1 MENFAQRIRQ
11 LRKESGKTQTQMAAV
26 FEISARQYQ
35 NYEGGGHYPDVPG
48 LMKMAD
54 YFGVTTDY
62 LLGRSDQLLPQ
73 GGWSSGDAPP
83 ISLLSCQKRN
93 GPCTVQREKCW
104 RAPVQRPSARRGSAD
119 RCKRRFGPAFGHAI
133 LFCDFSNC
141 CPVADGAE
149 GVGVVVAL
157 RCFSFR

>member
-1 MENFAQRIRQ
+1 MNHLQNRRFKFRVYNIHEIKPQVKGWGMENFAQRVRQ

-62 LLGRSDQLLPQ
+62 LLGRSDQR
-73 GGWSSGDAPP
+73 S
-83 ISLLSCQKRN
+83 
-93 GPCTVQREKCW
+93 
-104 RAPVQRPSARRGSAD
+104 
-119 RCKRRFGPAFGHAI
+119 
-133 LFCDFSNC
+133 
-141 CPVADGAE
+141 
-149 GVGVVVAL
+149 
-157 RCFSFR
+157 

>member
-1 MENFAQRIRQ
+1 MENFAQRVRQ

-62 LLGRSDQLLPQ
+62 LLGRSDQR
-73 GGWSSGDAPP
+73 DAPP
-83 ISLLSCQKRN
+83 IFFSLLWKRKRAVH
-93 GPCTVQREKCW
+93 GPKEKT
-104 RAPVQRPSARRGSAD
+104 A
-119 RCKRRFGPAFGHAI
+119 
-133 LFCDFSNC
+133 
-141 CPVADGAE
+141 
-149 GVGVVVAL
+149 
-157 RCFSFR
+157 

>member
-1 MENFAQRIRQ
+1 MENFAQRVRQ

-62 LLGRSDQLLPQ
+62 LLGRSDQD
-73 GGWSSGDAPP
+73 WGDIENIRVRDHIAPTKKEAIKLAVP
-83 ISLLSCQKRN
+83 RTSRQRISAVSPTFSLLGTGSVSMLN
-93 GPCTVQREKCW
+93 GYAC
-104 RAPVQRPSARRGSAD
+104 
-119 RCKRRFGPAFGHAI
+119 
-133 LFCDFSNC
+133 
-141 CPVADGAE
+141 
-149 GVGVVVAL
+149 
-157 RCFSFR
+157 